1 MGQKPIV
8 GSNPTVS
15 ATHAHTSRASGQKLK
30 KPPKDVPKTE
40 LLERVSVYLVTPY
53 QVNAGC
59 AKVGFEMGLDVK
71 GIAPLNSPRQP
82 KTSVF
87 VNL

>member
-15 ATHAHTSRASGQKLK
+15 ATHAHASRVYGQNPK

-53 QVNAGC
+53 QVNAVC
-59 AKVGFEMGLDVK
+59 AKVGFVMGLEVK
-71 GIAPLNSPRQP
+71 GIAPLNLPANQKLR
-82 KTSVF
+82 F
-87 VNL
+87 L